1 MSAPT
6 PSDRVDAQG
15 PIPAEDVVA
24 GWFHELSNWG
34 RWGSDDELGTLNL
47 ITPAVRRAAAAL
59 VSEGESVS
67 CAWDIDTSPRPDQVS
82 GNPLRHMLSTGQGLN
97 DPERPGAEHDPEPRT
112 GSSSE
117 WIGLAFHGY
126 SVTHLDSLC
135 HMFLDGRMYND
146 RPAAWVTAREGALAN
161 AVTAA
166 GAGITTRGVLLDVAA
181 HQLGDDSGSFEPGRG
196 VLPHELDAAAQAQGV
211 EIRPGDAVLLRTGY
225 GARVR
230 SQGPDDMGS
239 GGSRRAGWH
248 AACLPWLHQHDVAM
262 IGADTA
268 QDVVPSGYVF
278 SHNPIH
284 SIGIVAMGL
293 WLLDNCDLE
302 PLAETCRRL
311 GRWDFH
317 LQVAP
322 LRVVGGTGSP
332 VNPIATF

>member
-97 DPERPGAEHDPEPRT
+97 DPERPGAEHAPEPRT

-166 GAGITTRGVLLDVAA
+166 GAGITTRGSMSPLTSLATT
-181 HQLGDDSGSFEPGRG
+181 R
-196 VLPHELDAAAQAQGV
+196 
-211 EIRPGDAVLLRTGY
+211 
-225 GARVR
+225 AR
-230 SQGPDDMGS
+230 SS
-239 GGSRRAGWH
+239 RAGVCSH
-248 AACLPWLHQHDVAM
+248 TSSMLLHKRRVSRSGQATRFCCAPAMALASAAKDPTIWGLAGRAEQVGTRRVCH
-262 IGADTA
+262 
-268 QDVVPSGYVF
+268 GYTNTM
-278 SHNPIH
+278 S
-284 SIGIVAMGL
+284 
-293 WLLDNCDLE
+293 
-302 PLAETCRRL
+302 R
-311 GRWDFH
+311 
-317 LQVAP
+317 
-322 LRVVGGTGSP
+322 
-332 VNPIATF
+332 